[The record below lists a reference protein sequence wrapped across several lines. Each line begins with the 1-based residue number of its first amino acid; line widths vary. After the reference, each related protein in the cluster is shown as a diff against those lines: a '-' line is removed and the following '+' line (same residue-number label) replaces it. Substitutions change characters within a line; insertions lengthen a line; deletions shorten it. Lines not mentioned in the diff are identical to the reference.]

1 VFVPGEPPITPLD
14 PSIMCLI
21 SFVDPETGREK
32 GEVSLWRDEC
42 GTSGDPTTQA
52 EEEGQQ
58 DGLDDDGLC
67 TLSALHC
74 TIVFNTW
81 LFLVFILPCVFSLT
95 HLYIVGF
102 LLYIQ
107 SFIITLMASTYGGSG
122 IVIGT
127 TPSSLSAAISL
138 SWEAGKKPSL

>member
-1 VFVPGEPPITPLD
+1 MMDYVR
-14 PSIMCLI
+14 S
-21 SFVDPETGREK
+21 
-32 GEVSLWRDEC
+32 
-42 GTSGDPTTQA
+42 
-52 EEEGQQ
+52 
-58 DGLDDDGLC
+58 
-67 TLSALHC
+67 LHC
-74 TIVFNTW
+74 TAP
-81 LFLVFILPCVFSLT
+81 LFSKLGSSSSLFSRVFSLT